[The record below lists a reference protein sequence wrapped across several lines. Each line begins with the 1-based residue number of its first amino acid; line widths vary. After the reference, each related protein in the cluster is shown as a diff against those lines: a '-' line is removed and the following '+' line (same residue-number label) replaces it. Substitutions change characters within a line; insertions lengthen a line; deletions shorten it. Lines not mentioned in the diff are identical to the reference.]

1 MARTLAVTAEMGW
14 PLEDGKQAAKI
25 DLGLSLS
32 YTSVLHIEKV
42 YASTVTDEAVELPMA
57 SAKFLLLR
65 AIGTEDVQVKIN
77 GNANAL
83 TLKAGSGYLL
93 VYNPDGAVTSI
104 TVTVAAQPATLQG
117 WAFA

>member
-1 MARTLAVTAEMGW
+1 MPRTLAITSEMSW
-14 PLEDGKQAAKI
+14 PIEDGKQAAKV
-25 DLGLSLS
+25 DLGLSFT

-42 YASTVTDEAVELPMA
+42 YTTTVTDEALTLPMA

-65 AIGTEDVQVKIN
+65 SIGTEDIQVKLN

-83 TLKAGSGYLL
+83 TLKAGDGYLL

-104 TVTVAAQPATLQG
+104 TVTTAAQPATLQG
-117 WAFA
+117 YAFA

>member
-1 MARTLAVTAEMGW
+1 MARTLAITAEMSW
-14 PLEDGKQAAKI
+14 PLEDGKQAAKV

-65 AIGTEDVQVKIN
+65 AIGTEDVQVKLN

-83 TLKAGSGYLL
+83 TLKAGAGYVL
-93 VYNPDGAVTSI
+93 VYNPDGAITGV
-104 TVTVAAQPATLQG
+104 TVTVATQPATLQG